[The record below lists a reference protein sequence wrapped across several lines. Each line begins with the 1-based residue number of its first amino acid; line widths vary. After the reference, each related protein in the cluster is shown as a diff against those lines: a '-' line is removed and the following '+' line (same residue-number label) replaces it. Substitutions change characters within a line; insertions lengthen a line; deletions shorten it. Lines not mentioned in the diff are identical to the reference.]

1 MPRRPWRPAS
11 PAISR
16 RCRKTSCASRC
27 SSRCARR
34 PISPS
39 CRSRCASW
47 PRKESRV
54 RSWVRYLWR
63 AFNARP
69 FGAPIPPFWFMGAAF
84 GLLGIFLNPGFFLI
98 GAGVTAACVGLV
110 AGNPRFRN
118 TVDAADLPPA
128 PDQQALLRERLDPQ
142 SRQRQAKLEEQCREL
157 QRVLETANAGSDHIN
172 GVWQLAQLHLRLLV
186 ARFGAD
192 SVIRNA
198 DGEDGKHLSDQIAAL
213 DRRLSQP
220 NLDNDLRDALEDQS
234 KVLKERL
241 ATQGEAGRRLQV
253 LDAELERI
261 REQIA
266 LIREQA
272 LLTTDSSGIA
282 RSVDALS
289 TFLNESSRWLHE
301 QQEIFGELDASTSDP
316 LGLPPESGPQLGQR
330 AVKRAG
336 ELQ

>member
-1 MPRRPWRPAS
+1 
-11 PAISR
+11 
-16 RCRKTSCASRC
+16 
-27 SSRCARR
+27 
-34 PISPS
+34 
-39 CRSRCASW
+39 
-47 PRKESRV
+47 V
-54 RSWVRYLWR
+54 RGWVRYLWR

-84 GLLGIFLNPGFFLI
+84 GLLGFFLNPGFYLI

-110 AGNPRFRN
+110 AGNARFRN
-118 TVDAADLPPA
+118 AIDAVNAADHA
-128 PDQQALLRERLDPQ
+128 PTPDPRALLLDRLDDPSKARQ
-142 SRQRQAKLEEQCREL
+142 SKLEEQCRQL
-157 QRVLETANAGSDHIN
+157 QRVLEAANAGSEHIQ

-186 ARFGAD
+186 ARSAAD
-192 SVIRNA
+192 SVVSNA
-198 DGEDGKHLSDQIAAL
+198 EGEDSRQLSAHMAEL

-220 NLDNDLRDALEDQS
+220 NLDNDLREALEDQS

-241 ATQGEAGRRLQV
+241 AMQTEAGRRLQV
-253 LDAELERI
+253 LEAELERI

-272 LLTTDSSGIA
+272 LLTTDAAGIS

-301 QQEIFGELDASTSDP
+301 QQEIFGELDAATPDP
-316 LGLPPESGPQLGQR
+316 LGLAPEIAPPQGQR
-330 AVKRAG
+330 AGKRAG

>member
-1 MPRRPWRPAS
+1 M
-11 PAISR
+11 
-16 RCRKTSCASRC
+16 
-27 SSRCARR
+27 
-34 PISPS
+34 
-39 CRSRCASW
+39 
-47 PRKESRV
+47 
-54 RSWVRYLWR
+54 RSWARYLWR

-69 FGAPIPPFWFMGAAF
+69 FGAPIPPFWFVAVAF
-84 GLLGIFLNPGFFLI
+84 GLLGFFLNPAFYLI
-98 GAGVTAACVGLV
+98 GAGVTAACVGFV
-110 AGNPRFRN
+110 AGNARFREAI
-118 TVDAADLPPA
+118 DAVEQEPA
-128 PDQQALLRERLDPQ
+128 PDQRALLLERLDPQ
-142 SRQRQAKLEEQCREL
+142 GRQRQAKLEEQCKEL
-157 QRVLETANAGSDHIN
+157 QRVLEAANAGSDHIR

-272 LLTTDSSGIA
+272 LLTTDASGIA

-289 TFLNESSRWLHE
+289 TFLNESNRWLHD
-301 QQEIFGELDASTSDP
+301 QQEIFGELDAITPDP
-316 LGLPPESGPQLGQR
+316 LGLAPLSGPPQGQR
-330 AVKRAG
+330 AGKRAG

>member
-1 MPRRPWRPAS
+1 
-11 PAISR
+11 
-16 RCRKTSCASRC
+16 
-27 SSRCARR
+27 
-34 PISPS
+34 
-39 CRSRCASW
+39 
-47 PRKESRV
+47 V
-54 RSWVRYLWR
+54 RGWVRYLWK

-84 GLLGIFLNPGFFLI
+84 GLLGVFLDPGFLLI
-98 GAGVTAACVGLV
+98 GAGVTAACVALV

-118 TVDAADLPPA
+118 VIDAADLPPT
-128 PDQQALLRERLDPQ
+128 PDQQALLQERLDPQ

-157 QRVLETANAGSDHIN
+157 QRVLETANAGSDHIS

-186 ARFGAD
+186 ARSAAD
-192 SVIRNA
+192 AVVSNA
-198 DGEDGKHLSDQIAAL
+198 DGEDSQRLSDHLAEL
-213 DRRLSQP
+213 EHRLAQP
-220 NLDNDLRDALEDQS
+220 NLDNDLREALEDQS

-241 ATQGEAGRRLQV
+241 AMQSEAARRLQV

-272 LLTTDSSGIA
+272 LLTTDASGIA

-301 QQEIFGELDASTSDP
+301 QQEIFGELESDP
-316 LGLPPESGPQLGQR
+316 LMPGPLSQTAPSGTQQKQR
-330 AVKRAG
+330 AGKRAG

>member
-1 MPRRPWRPAS
+1 MRG
-11 PAISR
+11 
-16 RCRKTSCASRC
+16 
-27 SSRCARR
+27 
-34 PISPS
+34 
-39 CRSRCASW
+39 
-47 PRKESRV
+47 
-54 RSWVRYLWR
+54 WVRYLWK

-84 GLLGIFLNPGFFLI
+84 GLLGVFLDPGFFLI
-98 GAGVTAACVGLV
+98 GAGVTAACVALV

-118 TVDAADLPPA
+118 AIDAADLPPA
-128 PDQQALLRERLDPQ
+128 PDQQALLQERLDPQ

-157 QRVLETANAGSDHIN
+157 QHVLETANAGSDHIN

-186 ARFGAD
+186 ARSAAD
-192 SVIRNA
+192 AVVSNA
-198 DGEDGKHLSDQIAAL
+198 DGEDH
-213 DRRLSQP
+213 RRLSDHLAELDQRLAQP
-220 NLDNDLRDALEDQS
+220 NLDNDLREALEDQS

-241 ATQGEAGRRLQV
+241 AMQTEASRRLQV

-272 LLTTDSSGIA
+272 LLTTDASGIS

-301 QQEIFGELDASTSDP
+301 QQEIFGELDSDP
-316 LGLPPESGPQLGQR
+316 LMPDPMSQAPLGGTQQKQR
-330 AVKRAG
+330 AGKRAG

>member
-1 MPRRPWRPAS
+1 V
-11 PAISR
+11 I
-16 RCRKTSCASRC
+16 
-27 SSRCARR
+27 
-34 PISPS
+34 
-39 CRSRCASW
+39 
-47 PRKESRV
+47 
-54 RSWVRYLWR
+54 R
-63 AFNARP
+63 AP
-69 FGAPIPPFWFMGAAF
+69 
-84 GLLGIFLNPGFFLI
+84 
-98 GAGVTAACVGLV
+98 
-110 AGNPRFRN
+110 
-118 TVDAADLPPA
+118 
-128 PDQQALLRERLDPQ
+128 
-142 SRQRQAKLEEQCREL
+142 
-157 QRVLETANAGSDHIN
+157 
-172 GVWQLAQLHLRLLV
+172 LV

-272 LLTTDSSGIA
+272 LLTTDASGIS

-301 QQEIFGELDASTSDP
+301 QQEIFGELDSDP
-316 LGLPPESGPQLGQR
+316 LMPDPLSQAPLGGTQQKQR
-330 AVKRAG
+330 AGRRAG